1 MEPLDSL
8 PPFRKGTVKRVAIAN
23 SKGGVGKTTTAV
35 CLAGALV
42 QRGKRVLLVDLDPQA
57 SASVWLGVPTDG
69 TALLEAL
76 LAEDPDLVPFV
87 HQLPEGIDIIPSGI
101 GLTRFEASVAQR
113 PGRDRLIRKAL
124 SRLPERWNYVLVDT
138 PGSFNLL
145 TVSALAAAD
154 YYLLPIEAA
163 LLSAEPLLS
172 MLEGI
177 RQVVEMLNPELK
189 CAGVV
194 ACRLKQRA
202 NNPREIL
209 DLLREHVGAVLCETI
224 IRDNINVAEAPAHR
238 MSVGRYMGN
247 SRGAEDYS
255 ALAEEV
261 ERRLAPWANRSR
273 GERVLERK
281 TANA

>member
-1 MEPLDSL
+1 M
-8 PPFRKGTVKRVAIAN
+8 KRVTIAN

-42 QRGKRVLLVDLDPQA
+42 ERKKRVLLVDLDPQA
-57 SASVWLGVPTDG
+57 SASLWLGVPSDG
-69 TALLEAL
+69 NALLEAL
-76 LAEDPDLVPFV
+76 LEKTPNLVPLV
-87 HQLPEGIDIIPSGI
+87 HQLPEGFDIIPSGL

-113 PGRDRLIRKAL
+113 PGRDLLIRRAL
-124 SRLPERWNYVLVDT
+124 QSLPENWDYVFVDT

-163 LLSAEPLLS
+163 LLSTEPLLS

-177 RQVVEMLNPELK
+177 RQVTEMLHPDLK

-209 DLLREHVGAVLCETI
+209 DLLKGHVGDVLCETI
-224 IRDNINVAEAPAHR
+224 IHDNINVAEAPAHR
-238 MSVGRYMGN
+238 MSVGRYMDK
-247 SRGAEDYS
+247 SRGAEDYR
-255 ALAEEV
+255 ALAAELEK
-261 ERRLAPWANRSR
+261 RLSDTRSR
-273 GERVLERK
+273 GRSREEHFERREIV
-281 TANA
+281 NG